1 MCSIERLFELPR
13 CQWSPLDMDRH
24 RPAPFPGGLQ
34 MSTMTLTP
42 SIPSFRTSQVRLTR
56 RGRLVVFVAAL
67 LFVLACAVFLGTS
80 SVASNNESSS
90 AQQTEVIMVGCGE
103 TLWGIS
109 SDLAEAGSVRDI
121 DRNST
126 RLNSSH

>member
-1 MCSIERLFELPR
+1 
-13 CQWSPLDMDRH
+13 MDRH

-67 LFVLACAVFLGTS
+67 LFVLAGAVFLGTS
-80 SVASNNESSS
+80 SVASNNESSP
-90 AQQTEVIMVGCGE
+90 AQQTEVIMVGYGE

-109 SDLAEAGSVRDI
+109 SDLAEEGSVRDLI
-121 DRNST
+121 PT
-126 RLNSSH
+126 HKHLNALYPHNLLTGQ

>member
-1 MCSIERLFELPR
+1 
-13 CQWSPLDMDRH
+13 MDRH

-67 LFVLACAVFLGTS
+67 LFVLAGAVFLGTS

-90 AQQTEVIMVGCGE
+90 AQQTEVIMVGYGE
-103 TLWGIS
+103 HLWGIS
-109 SDLAEAGSVRDI
+109 SDLAEQGRVRDMLQTI
-121 DRNST
+121 KNLNDLNKPEE
-126 RLNSSH
+126 RLE

>member
-1 MCSIERLFELPR
+1 MCSIERLIERPR

-24 RPAPFPGGLQ
+24 RPAPFAGGPQ

-67 LFVLACAVFLGTS
+67 LFVLAGAVFLGTS
-80 SVASNNESSS
+80 SVRSEENTYELQSL
-90 AQQTEVIMVGCGE
+90 MR
-103 TLWGIS
+103 IS
-109 SDLAEAGSVRDI
+109 YAVCSLKTKTDYI
-121 DRNST
+121 YT
-126 RLNSSH
+126 TT